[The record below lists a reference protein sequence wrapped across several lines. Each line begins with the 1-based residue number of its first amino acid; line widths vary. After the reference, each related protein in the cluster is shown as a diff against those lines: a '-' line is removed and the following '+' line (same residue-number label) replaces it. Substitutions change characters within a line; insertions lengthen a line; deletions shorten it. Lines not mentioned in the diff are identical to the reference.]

1 MSRVPSAPLAT
12 PRAGPATWATAAGA
26 IALVLWSAR
35 GTQVDLGTLLGDEA
49 VRQIATYVAKLFPP
63 DLSAAA
69 VAAAGRGA
77 LETFAISFVGSMLS
91 VAIALPLALLTMRTL
106 LYRGILYERREL
118 GALRRVAGVA
128 VFAGAKALLNVLRTI
143 PEVVWALIFVFM
155 VGLGPFP
162 GVLAL
167 GVHTGGVL
175 GKLFG
180 EVLDDVDPRPLEAL
194 QSTGASRRQI
204 LLYGVLPQ
212 AAPQFLS
219 YALYRWEVNIRA
231 AAIMGF
237 VGAGGLGQQ
246 IHIAIS
252 LFLEQQLLTL
262 ILAVYVIVTL
272 VDFLSAW
279 LRSRLV

>member
-1 MSRVPSAPLAT
+1 MSVPRAPLAA
-12 PRAGPATWATAAGA
+12 PPLRVRTWLTAGA
-26 IALVLWSAR
+26 VGALIVWSAR
-35 GTQVDLGTLLGDEA
+35 GTHVDLGMLLDGEVA
-49 VRQIATYVAKLFPP
+49 RQIVAYVRKLFPP

-69 VAAAGRGA
+69 LSAAGRGG
-77 LETFAISFVGSMLS
+77 LETFAISFVGSVLS
-91 VAIALPLALLTMRTL
+91 VLIALPLALVTMRTL
-106 LYRGILYERREL
+106 LYRGILYEGREL
-118 GALRRVAGVA
+118 GPVRRVAGVA
-128 VFAGAKALLNVLRTI
+128 VFATAKALLNVLRTI
-143 PEVVWALIFVFM
+143 PEIVWALIFVFM

-167 GVHTGGVL
+167 GFHTGGVL

-180 EVLDDVDPRPLEAL
+180 EVLEDVDPRPLEAL

-246 IHIAIS
+246 IYIAIS
-252 LFLEQQLLTL
+252 LFLEQRLLTL
-262 ILAVYVIVTL
+262 ILVVYVIVTL
-272 VDFLSAW
+272 VDLLSAW
-279 LRSRLV
+279 LRSKLV